1 MGDVA
6 GRAEQASREAQD
18 SDWLDHAIRLG
29 LVSYGI
35 VHLMVAWL
43 AGQLALGDKSESAS
57 NAGAMHA
64 IAEQPLGGVLIWLIA
79 GGMALLVVWRLL
91 EFALGHREVGDDAK
105 RWRKRLASLGK
116 GVIYAVIAWSA
127 VKVAVGD
134 GSQQGTD
141 STTAKLMDLPGG
153 QVIVGSVGLAIIAF
167 GGLLVFRGWTE
178 KFTEHLDAQ
187 GKSGTEGSA
196 YILFGKVGYIAKGI
210 AIVIVGGLFA
220 YAAITHEPKKSGGLD
235 QALQAVREQ
244 PFGQVLLIAIALG
257 LACYGLFCF
266 ARARHLSR

>member
-1 MGDVA
+1 MGEM
-6 GRAEQASREAQD
+6 REQAKQAHE
-18 SDWLDHAIRLG
+18 SDWLDHAVRIG

-43 AGQLALGDKSESAS
+43 AGQLALGEKAESAS
-57 NAGAMHA
+57 NAGALHA
-64 IAEQPLGGVLIWLIA
+64 IAEQPLGGVLIWMIA
-79 GGMALLVVWRLL
+79 VGMVLLVIWRLL
-91 EFALGHREVGDDAK
+91 EFALGHRDVDDDAK
-105 RWRKRLASLGK
+105 RWRKRTASLGK

-134 GSQQGTD
+134 GSQGGTD

-153 QVIVGSVGLAIIAF
+153 RVIVGAVALAIVAY

-178 KFTEHLDAQ
+178 KFTEHLDWQ
-187 GKSGTEGSA
+187 GQSGKDGSV
-196 YILFGKVGYIAKGI
+196 YVTFGKVGHIAKGI
-210 AIVIVGGLFA
+210 AIGIVGGLFA
-220 YAAITHEPKKSGGLD
+220 YAAITHEAKKSGGLD
-235 QALQAVREQ
+235 QALQTVREQ
-244 PFGQVLLIAIALG
+244 PFGQVLLIAMALG

>member
-1 MGDVA
+1 MAD
-6 GRAEQASREAQD
+6 QAKQAHE
-18 SDWLDHAIRLG
+18 SDWLDHAVRIG

-43 AGQLALGDKSESAS
+43 AGQLALGEKSESAS
-57 NAGAMHA
+57 NAGALHA
-64 IAEQPLGGVLIWLIA
+64 IAEQPLGGVLIWMIA
-79 GGMALLVVWRLL
+79 VGMVLLVIWRLL
-91 EFALGHREVGDDAK
+91 EFALGYREVDDDAK

-116 GVIYAVIAWSA
+116 GVVYAVIAWSA

-134 GSQQGTD
+134 GSKGGTD

-153 QVIVGSVGLAIIAF
+153 QVIVGAVALAIIAY

-178 KFTEHLDAQ
+178 KFTEHLAMR
-187 GKSGTEGSA
+187 GKSGKDGSA
-196 YILFGKVGYIAKGI
+196 YVMFGKVGYIAKGI
-210 AIVIVGGLFA
+210 AIGIVGGLFA
-220 YAAITHEPKKSGGLD
+220 YAAITHEAKKSGGLD
-235 QALQAVREQ
+235 QALQTVREQ
-244 PFGQVLLIAIALG
+244 PFGQVLLIAMALG

>member
-1 MGDVA
+1 MGEM
-6 GRAEQASREAQD
+6 AEQARQAHE
-18 SDWLDHAIRLG
+18 SDWLDLAVRVG
-29 LVSYGI
+29 LVCYGI

-43 AGQLALGDKSESAS
+43 AGQLALGEKSESAS
-57 NAGAMHA
+57 NAGAMHS
-64 IAEQPLGGVLIWLIA
+64 IAEQPLGGVLIWMIA
-79 GGMALLVVWRLL
+79 VGMGLLVIWRLL
-91 EFALGHREVGDDAK
+91 EFALGHREVDDDAK
-105 RWRKRLASLGK
+105 RWRKRLASLAK

-134 GSQQGTD
+134 GSQGGTD

-153 QVIVGSVGLAIIAF
+153 QVIVGAVALAIIAA

-178 KFTEHLDAQ
+178 RFTEHLDAQ
-187 GKSGTEGSA
+187 GTSGTEGSA
-196 YILFGKVGYIAKGI
+196 YVLFGKVGYIAKGI
-210 AIVIVGGLFA
+210 AIGIVGTLFA
-220 YAAITHEPKKSGGLD
+220 YAAITHRPKESGGLD

-244 PFGQVLLIAIALG
+244 AFGQVLLIAMALG